1 MLLRHPLD
9 DELHQL
15 AGVHAELVR
24 EFADS
29 LGSEQ
34 VHHSFTATV
43 AGFNGAPVRH
53 VVPLPAHRVARLEL
67 QRRDHDVPGRRR
79 AVTSQRSQSTVST
92 F

>member
-24 EFADS
+24 EFADT

-34 VHHSFTATV
+34 VHRSFTATV
-43 AGFNGAPVRH
+43 AGFNGAPVRNF
-53 VVPLPAHRVARLEL
+53 VPLLAHRAARLEL
-67 QRRDHDVPGRRR
+67 QRLDHDVLGRRGRVTGR
-79 AVTSQRSQSTVST
+79 AGQRCAQ
-92 F
+92 